1 MLQHVSE
8 FLSFIRWKDT
18 LLHIYTTFCLFIT
31 EITLLNAFIFFIY
44 VQMVIIYEKKEAEV
58 TYFPLVLIFTY

>member
-8 FLSFIRWKDT
+8 FLSFLRWKDT

-44 VQMVIIYEKKEAEV
+44 VQMVIIYEKKRG
-58 TYFPLVLIFTY
+58 